1 MPTVQQLPGI
11 ARTNLQEH
19 DLSII
24 PEREVVQT
32 RVDVS
37 PGARYVWHK
46 HPDEEVIYVLEGLLE
61 YQIDGEST
69 AGVQRRRGIAR
80 PAEHGSRGEE
90 RRHAAE
96 FAMYVVEKGN
106 PLVAVVD

>member
-1 MPTVQQLPGI
+1 MSATVQRLPGI

-46 HPDEEVIYVLEGLLE
+46 PPGEEVIYVLEGSLE
-61 YQIDGEST
+61 YRIDGESPRVFK
-69 AGVQRRRGIAR
+69 AGEALLVRRTRFTR
-80 PAEHGSRGEE
+80 
-90 RRHAAE
+90 
-96 FAMYVVEKGN
+96 
-106 PLVAVVD
+106 